1 MHYPAHQAIQIQLH
15 DNLPSVLSGRTW
27 HTHLDTRAKARM
39 LPDEDLLCVKSFSH
53 PGQLFLQL
61 LLVQLG
67 AVNEILLRLQG
78 GSELHLL
85 IL

>member
-1 MHYPAHQAIQIQLH
+1 
-15 DNLPSVLSGRTW
+15 
-27 HTHLDTRAKARM
+27 M